1 MFLTKLPSYI
11 TFCKTDLRGI
21 TAKQMFE
28 GLTHKLVNVFD
39 RLRAKGRLNEEDVAQ
54 ALREVRLALL
64 EADVHY
70 KVVSELLD
78 RVKQR
83 AIGQEVLRSLTPAQ
97 QVLKVLKE
105 ELIALIGGD
114 NELVLK
120 GKPAVLML
128 VGLQGS
134 GKTTT
139 AAKIG
144 FWLKK
149 RGYRPCLVAFDP
161 YRPAAVEQLQSLA
174 DKVGLSCASLGE
186 DPYDRFAKV
195 KADAQLKGFNPLIID
210 TAGRFHI
217 DTELMEELKRLKAL
231 VSPSEVLLVVDSMM
245 GQDAVNV
252 ARGFDQEIGI
262 TGIVL
267 TKMEGDAKGG
277 AALSI
282 KAVTGKPIK
291 FVGTGEGIKDLEPF
305 YPERIVSRLL
315 GMGDVWTVVE
325 KVQDVLEEKVV
336 EREKEVFSE
345 KFDLEDFRQYLRM
358 MRRLGNLEQL
368 ISMLPGVSKLVSTGN
383 IKVDERKI
391 ARMEAIIN
399 SMTIEER
406 KKPHII
412 NGSRRRRIARG
423 SGTTVQEVN
432 QLLKQ
437 YELIKGLIKEM
448 RVSKRTRKWLRFST

>member
-1 MFLTKLPSYI
+1 
-11 TFCKTDLRGI
+11 
-21 TAKQMFE
+21 MFE
-28 GLTHKLVNVFD
+28 GLTHKLVSVFD
-39 RLRAKGRLNEEDVAQ
+39 RLRAKGRLNEEDVVQ
-54 ALREVRLALL
+54 ALREIRLALL

-83 AIGQEVLRSLTPAQ
+83 AVGQEILRSLTPAQ
-97 QVLKVLKE
+97 QVMKVLRE
-105 ELIALIGGD
+105 ELMTIIGGE

-144 FWLKK
+144 FWLKRK
-149 RGYRPCLVAFDP
+149 GYKPCLIAFDP

-174 DKVGLSCASLGE
+174 NKVGLEWACLEKDFREG
-186 DPYDRFAKV
+186 FAKV
-195 KADAQLKGFNPLIID
+195 KADAQLKGINPLIID

-217 DTELMEELKRLKAL
+217 DRELMEELKGLKLL

-282 KAVTGKPIK
+282 KAVTGRPIK
-291 FVGTGEGIKDLEPF
+291 FIGVGEDVKDLEPF

-315 GMGDVWTVVE
+315 GMGDIRTMVE
-325 KVQDVLEEKVV
+325 KVQAVLEEKAEEERKGGVV
-336 EREKEVFSE
+336 E

-358 MRRLGNLEQL
+358 MRKLGNLEQL
-368 ISMLPGVSKLVSTGN
+368 ISMLPGVSKLLATGS

-399 SMTIEER
+399 SMTVEER

-412 NGSRRRRIARG
+412 DGSRRKRIAKG

-437 YELIKGLIKEM
+437 YEFIKGLIKEM
-448 RVSKRTRKWLRFST
+448 RASKRARKWTKFLT

>member
-1 MFLTKLPSYI
+1 
-11 TFCKTDLRGI
+11 
-21 TAKQMFE
+21 MFE

-39 RLRAKGRLNEEDVAQ
+39 RLRAKGRLNEQDVVN

-70 KVVSELLD
+70 KVVSDVLD
-78 RVKQR
+78 KVKQR
-83 AIGQEVLRSLTPAQ
+83 AVGQEVLRSLTPAQ

-105 ELIALIGGD
+105 ELVAIISGEND
-114 NELVLK
+114 LVLK
-120 GKPAVLML
+120 SKPAVLML

-139 AAKIG
+139 AAKMG

-149 RGYRPCLVAFDP
+149 RGYKPCLVAFDP
-161 YRPAAVEQLQSLA
+161 YRPAAVEQLQRLA
-174 DKVGLSCASLGE
+174 EKAGVEWASLEGNPRE
-186 DPYDRFAKV
+186 GFFRV
-195 KADAQLKGFNPLIID
+195 KMEAQSKGVNPLIID

-217 DTELMEELKRLKAL
+217 DTELMEELKELKAI

-252 ARGFDQEIGI
+252 ARGFDREVGI

-291 FVGTGEGIKDLEPF
+291 FIGTGEGIKDLEPF

-315 GMGDVWTVVE
+315 GVGDIWTVME
-325 KVQDVLEEKVV
+325 KVQDVLEEQAEPE
-336 EREKEVFSE
+336 EREDFFAG
-345 KFDLEDFRQYLRM
+345 KFDLEDFRKYLRM
-358 MRRLGNLEQL
+358 MRKLGNLERL
-368 ISMLPGVSKLVSTGN
+368 IAMLPGFSKLVTAGG

-391 ARMEAIIN
+391 VRMEAIIN
-399 SMTIEER
+399 SMTLEER
-406 KKPHII
+406 RKPHII
-412 NGSRRRRIARG
+412 NGSRRRRIAKG

-437 YELIKGLIKEM
+437 YEFIKGLLKEM
-448 RVSKRTRKWLRFST
+448 RTSKTVKRWMRFLT

>member
-1 MFLTKLPSYI
+1 
-11 TFCKTDLRGI
+11 
-21 TAKQMFE
+21 
-28 GLTHKLVNVFD
+28 LVNVFD
-39 RLRAKGRLNEEDVAQ
+39 RLRAKGRLNEQDVVN

-70 KVVSELLD
+70 KVVSDVLD
-78 RVKQR
+78 KVKQR
-83 AIGQEVLRSLTPAQ
+83 AVGQEVLRSLTPAQ

-105 ELIALIGGD
+105 ELVAIISGEND
-114 NELVLK
+114 LVLK

-139 AAKIG
+139 AAKMG

-149 RGYRPCLVAFDP
+149 RGYKPCLVAFDP
-161 YRPAAVEQLQSLA
+161 YRPAAVEQLQRLA
-174 DKVGLSCASLGE
+174 EKAGVEWASLEGNPRE
-186 DPYDRFAKV
+186 GFFRV
-195 KADAQLKGFNPLIID
+195 KMEAQSKGVNPLIID

-217 DTELMEELKRLKAL
+217 DTELMEELKELKAI

-252 ARGFDQEIGI
+252 ARGFDREVGI

-291 FVGTGEGIKDLEPF
+291 FIGTGEGIKDLEPF

-315 GMGDVWTVVE
+315 GIGDIWTVVE
-325 KVQDVLEEKVV
+325 KVQDVLEEQAEPE
-336 EREKEVFSE
+336 EREDFFAG

-358 MRRLGNLEQL
+358 MRKLGNLERL
-368 ISMLPGVSKLVSTGN
+368 IAMLPGFSKLVTAGG

-391 ARMEAIIN
+391 VRMEAIIN
-399 SMTIEER
+399 SMTLEER
-406 KKPHII
+406 RKPHII
-412 NGSRRRRIARG
+412 NGSRRRRIAKG

-437 YELIKGLIKEM
+437 YEFIKGLLKEM
-448 RVSKRTRKWLRFST
+448 RTSKTVRRWMKFLT

>member
-1 MFLTKLPSYI
+1 
-11 TFCKTDLRGI
+11 
-21 TAKQMFE
+21 MFE

-39 RLRAKGRLNEEDVAQ
+39 RLRAKGRLNEQDVVN

-70 KVVSELLD
+70 KVVSD
-78 RVKQR
+78 VFDKVKQR
-83 AIGQEVLRSLTPAQ
+83 AVGQEVLRSLTPAQ

-105 ELIALIGGD
+105 ELVAIISGEND
-114 NELVLK
+114 LVLK

-139 AAKIG
+139 AAKMG

-149 RGYRPCLVAFDP
+149 RGYKPCLVAFDP
-161 YRPAAVEQLQSLA
+161 YRPAAVEQLQRLA
-174 DKVGLSCASLGE
+174 EKAGVEWASLEGNPRE
-186 DPYDRFAKV
+186 GFFRV
-195 KADAQLKGFNPLIID
+195 KMEAQSKGVNPLIID

-217 DTELMEELKRLKAL
+217 DTELMEELKELKAI

-252 ARGFDQEIGI
+252 ARGFDREVGI

-291 FVGTGEGIKDLEPF
+291 FIGTGEGIKDLEPF

-315 GMGDVWTVVE
+315 GIGDIWTVVE
-325 KVQDVLEEKVV
+325 KVQDVLEEQAEPE
-336 EREKEVFSE
+336 EREDFFAG

-358 MRRLGNLEQL
+358 MRKLGNLERL
-368 ISMLPGVSKLVSTGN
+368 IAMLPGFSKLVTAGG

-391 ARMEAIIN
+391 VRMEAIIN
-399 SMTIEER
+399 SMTLEER
-406 KKPHII
+406 RKPHII
-412 NGSRRRRIARG
+412 NGSRRRRIAKG

-437 YELIKGLIKEM
+437 YEFIKGLLKEM
-448 RVSKRTRKWLRFST
+448 RTSKTVKRWMRFLT

>member
-1 MFLTKLPSYI
+1 
-11 TFCKTDLRGI
+11 
-21 TAKQMFE
+21 MFE

-39 RLRAKGRLNEEDVAQ
+39 RLRAKGRLNEQDVVN

-70 KVVSELLD
+70 KVVSDVLD
-78 RVKQR
+78 KVKQR
-83 AIGQEVLRSLTPAQ
+83 AVGQEVLRSLTPAQ

-105 ELIALIGGD
+105 ELVAIISGEND
-114 NELVLK
+114 LVLK

-139 AAKIG
+139 AAKMG

-149 RGYRPCLVAFDP
+149 RGYKPCLVAFDP
-161 YRPAAVEQLQSLA
+161 YRPAAVEQLQRLA
-174 DKVGLSCASLGE
+174 EKAGVEWASLEGNPRE
-186 DPYDRFAKV
+186 GFFRV
-195 KADAQLKGFNPLIID
+195 KMEAQSKGVNPLIID

-217 DTELMEELKRLKAL
+217 DTELMEELKELKAV

-252 ARGFDQEIGI
+252 ARGFDREVGI

-291 FVGTGEGIKDLEPF
+291 FIGTGEGIKDLEPF

-315 GMGDVWTVVE
+315 GIGDIWTVVE
-325 KVQDVLEEKVV
+325 KVQDVLEEQAEPE
-336 EREKEVFSE
+336 EREDFFAG

-358 MRRLGNLEQL
+358 MRKLGNLERL
-368 ISMLPGVSKLVSTGN
+368 IAMLPGFSKLVTAGG

-399 SMTIEER
+399 SMTLEER
-406 KKPHII
+406 RKPHII
-412 NGSRRRRIARG
+412 NGSRRRRIAKG

-437 YELIKGLIKEM
+437 YEFIKGLLKEM
-448 RVSKRTRKWLRFST
+448 RTSKTVKRWMRFLT

>member
-1 MFLTKLPSYI
+1 
-11 TFCKTDLRGI
+11 
-21 TAKQMFE
+21 MFE

-39 RLRAKGRLNEEDVAQ
+39 RLRAKGRLNEQDVVN

-70 KVVSELLD
+70 KVVSDVLD
-78 RVKQR
+78 KVKQR
-83 AIGQEVLRSLTPAQ
+83 AVGQEVLRSLTPAQ

-105 ELIALIGGD
+105 ELVAIISGEND
-114 NELVLK
+114 LVLK

-139 AAKIG
+139 AAKMG

-149 RGYRPCLVAFDP
+149 RGYKPCLVAFDP
-161 YRPAAVEQLQSLA
+161 YRPAAVEQLQRLA
-174 DKVGLSCASLGE
+174 EKAGVEWASLEGNPRE
-186 DPYDRFAKV
+186 GFFRV
-195 KADAQLKGFNPLIID
+195 KMEAQSKGVNPLIID

-217 DTELMEELKRLKAL
+217 DTELMEELKELKAI

-252 ARGFDQEIGI
+252 ARGFDREVGI

-291 FVGTGEGIKDLEPF
+291 FIGTGEGIKDLEPF

-315 GMGDVWTVVE
+315 GIGDIWTVVE
-325 KVQDVLEEKVV
+325 KVQDVLEEQAEPE
-336 EREKEVFSE
+336 EREDFFAG

-358 MRRLGNLEQL
+358 MRKLGNLERL
-368 ISMLPGVSKLVSTGN
+368 IAMLPGFSKLVTAGG

-391 ARMEAIIN
+391 VRMEAIIN
-399 SMTIEER
+399 SMTLEER
-406 KKPHII
+406 RKPHII
-412 NGSRRRRIARG
+412 NGSRRRRIAKG

-437 YELIKGLIKEM
+437 YEFIKGLLKEM
-448 RVSKRTRKWLRFST
+448 RTSKTVKRWMRFLT

>member
-1 MFLTKLPSYI
+1 
-11 TFCKTDLRGI
+11 
-21 TAKQMFE
+21 MFE

-39 RLRAKGRLNEEDVAQ
+39 RLRAKGRLNEQDVVN

-70 KVVSELLD
+70 KVVSDVLD
-78 RVKQR
+78 KVKQR
-83 AIGQEVLRSLTPAQ
+83 AVGQEVLRSLTPAQ

-105 ELIALIGGD
+105 ELVAIISGEND
-114 NELVLK
+114 LVLK

-139 AAKIG
+139 AAKMG

-149 RGYRPCLVAFDP
+149 RGYKPCLVAFDP
-161 YRPAAVEQLQSLA
+161 YRPAAVEQLQRLA
-174 DKVGLSCASLGE
+174 EKAGVEWASLEGNPRE
-186 DPYDRFAKV
+186 GFFRV
-195 KADAQLKGFNPLIID
+195 KMEAQSKGVNPLIID

-217 DTELMEELKRLKAL
+217 DTELMEELKELKAI

-252 ARGFDQEIGI
+252 ARGFDREVGI

-291 FVGTGEGIKDLEPF
+291 FIGTGEGIKDLEPF

-315 GMGDVWTVVE
+315 GIGDIWTVVE
-325 KVQDVLEEKVV
+325 KVQDVLEEQAEPE
-336 EREKEVFSE
+336 EREDFFAG

-358 MRRLGNLEQL
+358 MRKLGNLERL
-368 ISMLPGVSKLVSTGN
+368 IAMLPGFSKLVTAGG

-399 SMTIEER
+399 SMTLEER
-406 KKPHII
+406 RKPHII
-412 NGSRRRRIARG
+412 NGSRRRRIAKG

-437 YELIKGLIKEM
+437 YEFIKGLLKEM
-448 RVSKRTRKWLRFST
+448 RTSKTVKRWMRFLT

>member
-1 MFLTKLPSYI
+1 
-11 TFCKTDLRGI
+11 
-21 TAKQMFE
+21 MFE

-39 RLRAKGRLNEEDVAQ
+39 RLRAKGRLNEQDVVN

-70 KVVSELLD
+70 KVVSDVLD
-78 RVKQR
+78 KVKQR
-83 AIGQEVLRSLTPAQ
+83 AVGQEVLRSLTPAQ

-105 ELIALIGGD
+105 ELVAIISGEND
-114 NELVLK
+114 LVLK

-139 AAKIG
+139 AAKMG

-149 RGYRPCLVAFDP
+149 RGYKPCLVAFDP
-161 YRPAAVEQLQSLA
+161 YRPAAVEQLQRLA
-174 DKVGLSCASLGE
+174 EKAGVEWASLEGNPRE
-186 DPYDRFAKV
+186 GFFRV
-195 KADAQLKGFNPLIID
+195 KMEAQSKGVNPLIID

-217 DTELMEELKRLKAL
+217 DTELMEELKELKAI

-252 ARGFDQEIGI
+252 ARGFDREVGI

-291 FVGTGEGIKDLEPF
+291 FIGTGEGIKDLEPF

-315 GMGDVWTVVE
+315 GIGDIWTVVE
-325 KVQDVLEEKVV
+325 KVQDVLEEQAEPE
-336 EREKEVFSE
+336 EREDFFAG

-358 MRRLGNLEQL
+358 MRKLGNLERL
-368 ISMLPGVSKLVSTGN
+368 IAMLPGFSKLVTAGG

-391 ARMEAIIN
+391 VRMEAIIN
-399 SMTIEER
+399 SMTLEER
-406 KKPHII
+406 RKPHII
-412 NGSRRRRIARG
+412 NGSRRRRIAKG

-437 YELIKGLIKEM
+437 YEFIKGLLKEM
-448 RVSKRTRKWLRFST
+448 RTSKTVRRWMKFLT

>member
-1 MFLTKLPSYI
+1 
-11 TFCKTDLRGI
+11 
-21 TAKQMFE
+21 MFE

-39 RLRAKGRLNEEDVAQ
+39 RLRAKGRLNEQDVVN

-70 KVVSELLD
+70 KVVSDVLD
-78 RVKQR
+78 KVKQR
-83 AIGQEVLRSLTPAQ
+83 AVGQEVLRSLTPAQ

-105 ELIALIGGD
+105 ELVAIISGEND
-114 NELVLK
+114 LVLK

-139 AAKIG
+139 AAKMG

-149 RGYRPCLVAFDP
+149 RGYKPCLVAFDP
-161 YRPAAVEQLQSLA
+161 YRPAAVEQLQRLA
-174 DKVGLSCASLGE
+174 EKAGVEWASLEGNPRE
-186 DPYDRFAKV
+186 GFFRV
-195 KADAQLKGFNPLIID
+195 KMEAQSKGVNPLIID

-217 DTELMEELKRLKAL
+217 DTELMEELKELKAI

-252 ARGFDQEIGI
+252 ARGFDREVGI

-291 FVGTGEGIKDLEPF
+291 FIGTGEGIKDLEPF

-315 GMGDVWTVVE
+315 GIGDIWTVVE
-325 KVQDVLEEKVV
+325 KVQDVLEEQAEPE
-336 EREKEVFSE
+336 EREDFFAG

-358 MRRLGNLEQL
+358 MRKLGNLERL
-368 ISMLPGVSKLVSTGN
+368 IAMLPGFSKLVTAGG

-399 SMTIEER
+399 SMTLEER
-406 KKPHII
+406 RKPHII
-412 NGSRRRRIARG
+412 NGSRRRRIAKG

-437 YELIKGLIKEM
+437 YEFIKGLLKEM
-448 RVSKRTRKWLRFST
+448 RTSKTVRRWMKFLT